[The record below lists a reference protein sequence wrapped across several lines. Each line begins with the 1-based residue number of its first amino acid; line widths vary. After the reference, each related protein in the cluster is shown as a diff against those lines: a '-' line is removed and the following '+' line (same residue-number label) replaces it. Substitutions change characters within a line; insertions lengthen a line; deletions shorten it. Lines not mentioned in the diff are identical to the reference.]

1 MRLVSGLLVTAS
13 LTASLLGADFEP
25 APRIG
30 IISQRPIA
38 LQEVVAMVLANDLDI
53 DSSRIMRQEAVY
65 NVVGAQGVYDPRVGL
80 NGHRSK
86 QSTPISSLI
95 GGGANGKLTSTDL
108 SADPQLSGILP
119 WTGLTYKFDF
129 ASARQTT
136 NSTFVTLNPQYPSSA
151 NLSLTQPLWR
161 GLRFDDARHRIAIAK
176 KSKELTDE
184 QFRQRVIDVVTV
196 ATRGYWDLDYAVR
209 QYQSQIDAVRLAL
222 LQKESNER
230 QVQQGVLAPI
240 DVVAAVTQVSTFE
253 QNVYLAQEALTRAE
267 NALKELIL
275 PNRTDLLW
283 SAALIPTTPVEAS
296 YAASSMEDGL
306 AAALKKRPEVSEAR
320 IASEANSIDTRLY
333 RDQTKPQL
341 DFVGTFTAAGL
352 AGHPVPP
359 GPSPFTAG
367 FQPLIERLNV
377 LSNSAGLPP
386 LDLSGLSS
394 SSPPANLVGG
404 YSQSLTNLYQGTY
417 PTVTLGVQMSF
428 PIRNRTADGNLKV
441 SVAEGRRLQNQQE
454 IIALAVVSDVRSSL
468 QSLAATES
476 RFAASS
482 RARASAEEQYQ
493 SEQRQFRA
501 GTSTLFLVLQ
511 RQTDMI
517 TARSRELRAQ
527 ADLGRAIADY
537 ERSTGETLEKRK
549 IDLR

>member
-119 WTGLTYKFDF
+119 WTGLIYKFDF

-275 PNRTDLLW
+275 PNRSDLLW